1 MVVLKMIML
10 TCVLRYMLRNPK
22 KTTLYWKTQYFN
34 FLEVDYMNFNA
45 YIYIMSSLTCVLD
58 DTI

>member
-1 MVVLKMIML
+1 
-10 TCVLRYMLRNPK
+10 MLRNPK